1 MNTIKKHL
9 TTIILS
15 VLTAFS
21 IAVAVHNN
29 NNAKIAITAYKELK
43 TDYNRLAKY
52 KILDDT
58 LKIKSLRDSE
68 VKIDKL
74 IKYSN
79 SRLFK
84 SNIQTIERTLHFS
97 SSYLKLNNIFIKRD
111 TPERIERTER
121 NTEMA
126 EFIDNMLF
134 N

>member
-1 MNTIKKHL
+1 MNTIKKHF

-29 NNAKIAITAYKELK
+29 NIAKMSITAYKELK

-52 KILDDT
+52 KVLDDT

-84 SNIQTIERTLHFS
+84 SDIQTVERTLFFS
-97 SSYLKLNNIFIKRD
+97 SSYLKLNNIFIKKD
-111 TPERIERTER
+111 TPERIER

>member
-21 IAVAVHNN
+21 IAVAVYNN

-84 SNIQTIERTLHFS
+84 SDIQTVERTLLFS
-97 SSYLKLNNIFIKRD
+97 SSYLKHNNIFIKRD

>member
-21 IAVAVHNN
+21 IAVAVY
-29 NNAKIAITAYKELK
+29 NNA
-43 TDYNRLAKY
+43 DYNRLAKY
-52 KILDDT
+52 KMLDDT

-68 VKIDKL
+68 IKIDKL

-84 SNIQTIERTLHFS
+84 SDIQTVERTLLFS
-97 SSYLKLNNIFIKRD
+97 SSYLKHNNIFIKRD

>member
-1 MNTIKKHL
+1 MNTIKKHF

-21 IAVAVHNN
+21 IAVAVYNN
-29 NNAKIAITAYKELK
+29 NIAKMTITAYKELK

-58 LKIKSLRDSE
+58 LKIQSLRDSE
-68 VKIDKL
+68 IKISKL

-84 SNIQTIERTLHFS
+84 SDIQTVERTLFIS
-97 SSYLKLNNIFIKRD
+97 SSYLKLNNIFIKKD
-111 TPERIERTER
+111 TRERIERTER

>member
-1 MNTIKKHL
+1 MNTIKKYF

-21 IAVAVHNN
+21 VAVAVYNN

-52 KILDDT
+52 KMLDDT
-58 LKIKSLRDSE
+58 LKIKSLRDYE

-79 SRLFK
+79 SRLF
-84 SNIQTIERTLHFS
+84 NTDIQVIERTLLFS
-97 SSYLKLNNIFIKRD
+97 SSYLKHNNIFIKKD